1 MSNPSHRSSAEEG
14 SVEEGSVEAGLIL
27 IPITALFLLI
37 AQVIVAGSWQSL
49 ETSRLHDL
57 VNRIVISH
65 PGAGSSELRQALSES
80 TRLSSVAIDELPQG
94 RIITA
99 VKVVKIPIVSR
110 LLGDDASIRVVA
122 VVHAE

>member
-1 MSNPSHRSSAEEG
+1 MSNPSHSA

-27 IPITALFLLI
+27 IPLTALFLLI

-49 ETSRLHDL
+49 ETSRFHDQ
-57 VNRIVISH
+57 VNRMVISH

-80 TRLSSVAIDELPQG
+80 IQLSSLVIDELPQG

-99 VKVVKIPIVSR
+99 VKAVKIPIVSR
-110 LLGDDASIRVVA
+110 LLGNGASIRVVA
-122 VVHAE
+122 VVHVE